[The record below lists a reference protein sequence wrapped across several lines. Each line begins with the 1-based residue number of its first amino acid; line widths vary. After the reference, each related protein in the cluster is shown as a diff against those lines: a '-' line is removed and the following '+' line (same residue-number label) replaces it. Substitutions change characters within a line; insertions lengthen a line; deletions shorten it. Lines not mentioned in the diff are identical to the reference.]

1 MCIKRFRY
9 TPENVKCEYCTAYCG
24 RKIRCRLSQCPWLA
38 ERIEA
43 GTVTY
48 AEAVR
53 SIIPKFC
60 LYQDRIEHLFRE
72 YDGSF
77 WLNNAHK
84 NNMQWF
90 NHQLGYVP
98 GRNTNAYYAA
108 MYLLTSNASLH
119 RRTANCFY
127 SRGIEF
133 SYAVLQNISPHNYA
147 IFCGAS
153 ELYNQQR
160 TVTDSELADPEIIDD
175 TAFRLLI
182 NAKLIAKYGTCVFG
196 LQKELASDGE

>member
-108 MYLLTSNASLH
+108 MYLLTSKHTCL
-119 RRTANCFY
+119 RYCLILFPRLITTTR
-127 SRGIEF
+127 SRQMQ
-133 SYAVLQNISPHNYA
+133 ALQLRVVLKNM
-147 IFCGAS
+147 
-153 ELYNQQR
+153 
-160 TVTDSELADPEIIDD
+160 
-175 TAFRLLI
+175 
-182 NAKLIAKYGTCVFG
+182 
-196 LQKELASDGE
+196 